1 MLPSCAQL
9 SGTLTWRYQ
18 QVSVGASARYSSSF
32 VENGLV
38 LADGTPW
45 TVKSQTLANAFVKYD
60 LKGDGWVDGLS
71 LKVGANNLANKRP
84 PVSSDAFGYSSAV
97 YQAYPRYWYVNVT
110 KAF

>member
-1 MLPSCAQL
+1 M
-9 SGTLTWRYQ
+9 
-18 QVSVGASARYSSSF
+18 
-32 VENGLV
+32 

-60 LKGDGWVDGLS
+60 FKGDGWMDGLS